1 MSPNGD
7 RDDGQGEE
15 GLSEEEFNKLREEF
29 DSRLDAY
36 MKEWE
41 ASLREA
47 MERG

>member
-1 MSPNGD
+1 MVIEMMD
-7 RDDGQGEE
+7 RVRE